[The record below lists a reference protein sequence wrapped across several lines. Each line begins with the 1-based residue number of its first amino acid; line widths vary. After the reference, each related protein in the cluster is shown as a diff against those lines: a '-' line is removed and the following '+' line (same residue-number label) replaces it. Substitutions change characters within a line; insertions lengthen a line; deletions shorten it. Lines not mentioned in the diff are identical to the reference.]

1 MALLSACCCCCCC
14 SGACCVR
21 DLCAGELAT
30 VIASAPRVALT
41 GRTAQR
47 FVCLLRFDATPKRRP
62 QILQTN
68 ATDAARI
75 SSESKSNNAVIVD
88 GCIGWD

>member
-14 SGACCVR
+14 SGACCVT

-30 VIASAPRVALT
+30 VFASAPRVALT